1 MRTPLIPRRFR
12 RPKARLRLEPL
23 PPDAPGPVHPKIAA
37 IHPNPAAAHLEI
49 AAIHPELTA
58 IHPELTAIHPELTA
72 IHPELTAIHP
82 ELVEGCLIRLQ
93 ITLLPMEPFR
103 VRSGRLELTL
113 LTTNFVPTV
122 LDGYYEHTSE
132 KLYQTIPL
140 CESAAANPG
149 DALQYCAEL
158 RLPPDAP
165 LPDPRPTRRQWQA
178 RARFAVDGY
187 RDLWT
192 VHLLRDA
199 SPRQGGPPIVDG
211 RGFLPL

>member
-23 PPDAPGPVHPKIAA
+23 PPDAPGPVPPQIAA
-37 IHPNPAAAHLEI
+37 IHPDLAAANPEI
-49 AAIHPELTA
+49 A
-58 IHPELTAIHPELTA
+58 A

-93 ITLLPMEPFR
+93 ITLLPLEPFR
-103 VRSGRLELTL
+103 VRSGRLELAL
-113 LTTNFVPTV
+113 LTTHFAPTV
-122 LDGYYEHTSE
+122 LDGYHEHTSE
-132 KLYQTIPL
+132 KLRQTIPL
-140 CESAAANPG
+140 CENAAANPG
-149 DALQYCAEL
+149 DALQYCTEL

-165 LPDPRPTRRQWQA
+165 PPDPRPTRRQWQA

-192 VHLLRDA
+192 VQLLRDA